1 MRFGLSLKVQNRS
14 ISLNEDSPSKPL
26 NILCDDYKALIKE
39 LLHFFY
45 TEKNITENE
54 KIINSSSKISWL
66 EKAFAHIGI
75 EPDIKIFD
83 LSNKEFS
90 KMPRLK
96 HAFLKANFKEDWY
109 AIKDKL
115 IKKNSGGIKTKNYEI
130 LNSLPFLQKVL
141 KDFFEKSEQLYKELD
156 EIISS
161 PDNELKRK
169 SDLRFVLQKI
179 NWDNTFKKII
189 KLFSLW
195 FVDHKNDV
203 EIVEKI
209 KKSLMEF
216 DGTVNHY
223 IAFLRKNESFGVPI
237 DHLSLNY
244 YTINKTPTEYNK
256 EIEEKLT
263 GLNKPYEWDLSE
275 LYWIDRNQPIEQLRN
290 DMKMFKAEQ
299 IDAFLKFLQMK
310 NKFSELEELKTHLK
324 NTKSKYEQKKWPAYN
339 FYKDLKNNTFELD
352 SSDINTDIN
361 KVFKAFSLILFL
373 ETKKDDYD
381 KLLSLTTKIEESS
394 TPSERTSYKNKRREF
409 FDWASPEYNAKKY
422 VWFCSEIEKVD
433 SQYWIRKAEKLSL
446 EREKEQARLERWLAI
461 LSKDLDWNYYI
472 NSFSNEDS
480 KDAFEKLKNIN
491 SESWDYS
498 YFIMKSITLRALQ
511 KLCWKENFKK
521 TVVNKIN
528 KKFTKVDKDNS
539 GTQVTKFRSF
549 EEIGNDIVEFY
560 VDILEK
566 QSTLDVSYRSW
577 YDDWVKKLKWA
588 KDLDELEILLKQE
601 TYTLIE
607 YKIPHKDFEEI
618 LKKYKGNQYQITSR
632 DFNLNRSKS
641 IFTEWWNAFWTIEN
655 KKNNYVSRI
664 NPELTISL
672 RKWNEAFQKTQPHRK
687 ASDNF
692 LLTMSYS
699 HHTDKSY
706 IDDAF
711 IKDEERKSSLE
722 QFNKNYNENHKFD
735 YIYWLD
741 KWTNELVTL
750 WVFKKVWD
758 KLEKV
763 NISEEIPVYRI
774 TEKWLKYSKKYLTR
788 AEWYN
793 WEREIFLYK
802 NPSLFIDEIDNEE
815 LFEKVHI
822 DSCIWNL
829 NCAKLIKW
837 NIILNWDINWF
848 LSLNKIAA
856 KRHLYDAITK
866 WFMSKDTITFDDVKN
881 NFYYEH
887 ASAWK
892 NFDKVVF
899 YLDSFEGI
907 TTKNEIEKE
916 LNNYIKLVKEH
927 KSKEDISIDWINKKR
942 VAISWN
948 IVWIIL
954 KLQEKF
960 PWYIVWEALSVNQNN
975 KNISSNHAFLWNLIN
990 DKIYQKLMLS
1000 LDVPPILKKY
1010 RSELTKD
1017 ITQHGKIFYIDE
1029 KFTSKACPSCND
1041 TLTIEVNWILKEKDP
1056 NKDKVY
1062 QLFWHLSQY
1071 ENEMHHINDKSDKNY
1086 EKWKWKSW
1094 SLESGSICDYNMK
1107 YNTKWFDFIRSWDD
1121 LATYNIA
1128 KKAKEYLEFLAQWR
1142 N

>member
-14 ISLNEDSPSKPL
+14 IPLNEDSPSTPL
-26 NILCDDYKALIKE
+26 NILRNDYKALIEE

-66 EKAFAHIGI
+66 ETAFAHIGI

-96 HAFLKANFKEDWY
+96 HTFLKENFKEDWY

-115 IKKNSGGIKTKNYEI
+115 IKKHGRGIKTKNYEI

-141 KDFFEKSEQLYKELD
+141 KDFFEESEQLYKELD
-156 EIISS
+156 EIVSS

-223 IAFLRKNESFGVPI
+223 ISFLGKNESFGVSI

-244 YTINKTPTEYNK
+244 YTINKTAKEYDK

-263 GLNKPYEWDLSE
+263 SLNKPYEWNLWE
-275 LYWIDRNQPIEQLRN
+275 LYWIDKNQPIEQLRN
-290 DMKMFKAEQ
+290 DMKMFKAKQ
-299 IDAFLKFLQMK
+299 KSAFLQQLQNWVSFEEFQKLDFTDNKWELHKDYELLLFK
-310 NKFSELEELKTHLK
+310 NIINDTYNKMLEITSKITKEKDKDKRKELKEK
-324 NTKSKYEQKKWPAYN
+324 RWKYFIYHKE
-339 FYKDLKNNTFELD
+339 
-352 SSDINTDIN
+352 
-361 KVFKAFSLILFL
+361 
-373 ETKKDDYD
+373 
-381 KLLSLTTKIEESS
+381 
-394 TPSERTSYKNKRREF
+394 YKNFCDEF
-409 FDWASPEYNAKKY
+409 KK
-422 VWFCSEIEKVD
+422 VA
-433 SQYWIRKAEKLSL
+433 SQYWRLKAEKLSL

-461 LSKDLDWNYYI
+461 LSKDSDWNYYI
-472 NSFSNEDS
+472 NSFSNNDS
-480 KDAFEKLKNIN
+480 KNAFKKLKNIN
-491 SESWDYS
+491 SESGDYS
-498 YFIMKSITLRALQ
+498 YLIMSSITMRALQ
-511 KLCWKENFKK
+511 KLCWKENFRKTIIDKIDQKFIKIVKYDGYDVKK
-521 TVVNKIN
+521 IK
-528 KKFTKVDKDNS
+528 
-539 GTQVTKFRSF
+539 SF
-549 EEIGNDIVEFY
+549 DEIGDDILEFY
-560 VDILEK
+560 VNVLMA
-566 QSTLDVSYRSW
+566 QSTIDISYRWWKTKSLNL
-577 YDDWVKKLKWA
+577 LKSA
-588 KDLDELEILLKQE
+588 SNLSEFEILLKQE
-601 TYTLIE
+601 TYTLKE
-607 YKIPHKDFEEI
+607 CSIPKKDFEKI
-618 LKKYKGNQYQITSR
+618 LNTYNGNQYQITSK
-632 DFNLNRSKS
+632 DLEKNRSKS
-641 IFTEWWNAFWTIEN
+641 IFTKWWNIFWSPEN
-655 KKNNYVSRI
+655 KDNNYTSRI

-672 RKWNEAFQKTQPHRK
+672 RKWNELFKKEQPHRK

-699 HHTDKSY
+699 HYTDKSY

-722 QFNKNYNENHKFD
+722 QFNKNYNEDHKFD

-741 KWTNELVTL
+741 KWTKELVTL

-774 TEKWLKYSKKYLTR
+774 TEKWLKYSRKYLTR

-856 KRHLYDAITK
+856 KRKLYLAITEWK
-866 WFMSKDTITFDDVKN
+866 IRWDT
-881 NFYYEH
+881 
-887 ASAWK
+887 
-892 NFDKVVF
+892 VVF
-899 YLDSFEGI
+899 GYENGNKYIWYKYENRWEIYKNPVFFLESFTDIISEREF
-907 TTKNEIEKE
+907 EIEFNE
-916 LNNYIKLVKEH
+916 YIKLVKNH
-927 KSKEDISIDWINKKR
+927 NSKEDVSISWINKKR
-942 VAISWN
+942 SSISWN
-948 IVWIIL
+948 IVWIMM
-954 KLQEKF
+954 KLQESF
-960 PWYIVWEALSVNQNN
+960 PWYIAWEAITIKSNEEDLR
-975 KNISSNHAFLWNLIN
+975 KNHSFLWNMVN

-1010 RSELTKD
+1010 RSEIKD
-1017 ITQHGKIFYIDE
+1017 KEYLQHGKVFYVNKE
-1029 KFTSKACPSCND
+1029 STSSACPSCND
-1041 TLTIEVNWILKEKDP
+1041 TLTITNNWWQFIDKTEK
-1056 NKDKVY
+1056 NISK
-1062 QLFWHLSQY
+1062 LFWHLTEY
-1071 ENEMHHINDKSDKNY
+1071 ENEMHHLTDEEYDNLYDNDESFKVEHTK
-1086 EKWKWKSW
+1086 KWKKKSNIYLAW
-1094 SLESGSICDYNMK
+1094 ENCDYNMK
-1107 YNTKWFDFIRSWDD
+1107 HNPKWFDFIQSWDD

-1128 KKAKEYLEFLAQWR
+1128 KKAKEYLEFLAQWE